1 MVYPC
6 KGVIDNVVKNV
17 KEPALAELLCCRT
30 NSASY
35 LRSNAIASAIGITT
49 PAMVVYI
56 DFNPYKGL
64 LRFVCFVCEI

>member
-1 MVYPC
+1 MVYIPV
-6 KGVIDNVVKNV
+6 KGLLITLKKNV

-35 LRSNAIASAIGITT
+35 LRSYAIASAIGITT

-64 LRFVCFVCEI
+64 LRFVCILL